1 MNIRCVWWSS
11 LAQGVLSRLPQF
23 VSAYDTARA
32 IPRVGSCL
40 TQTAVRTTTLCVN
53 LPHSVVHSK
62 SSAGYYA
69 AINMHASCSEFQ
81 KQSPKN
87 LPRGFVLYR
96 VFDMVPCTMV
106 FLFLFFVSVIVYDMV
121 IRHEYVYSRSAAGTL
136 TSGLQKVGHPRLHG
150 RLHAAGA
157 RPLPPPHAHAV
168 PVPPP
173 DVGGTP
179 VTLNLVPH
187 GQTHIG
193 PVARVRAPPIAYS
206 CASVVH
212 IEVHDE
218 VVPPAGEQHVGAS
231 ILHEALCGIYFT
243 DTDPC
248 KILIHSWCDLR

>member
-11 LAQGVLSRLPQF
+11 LAQCVLSRLPQF

-40 TQTAVRTTTLCVN
+40 TQKAVRTTTLCVN

-62 SSAGYYA
+62 TSAAYYA
-69 AINMHASCSEFQ
+69 AINMHASCAELK
-81 KQSPKN
+81 KQSPRS
-87 LPRGFVLYR
+87 LPRSFVA
-96 VFDMVPCTMV
+96 
-106 FLFLFFVSVIVYDMV
+106 FLFLFFESVIVYDMV
-121 IRHEYVYSRSAAGTL
+121 IRYEYVYPRCAAGAL
-136 TSGLQKVGHPRLHG
+136 TCGLQKVGQARLHAG
-150 RLHAAGA
+150 LHAAGA
-157 RPLPPPHAHAV
+157 SPLPPPHAHAV

-193 PVARVRAPPIAYS
+193 PVAGVRAPPIAYS